1 MLIIYNK
8 AYAKQGLVFSFMKE
22 KCLQLIPKH
31 SICKGSDVV
40 FSSYFAHNKCKPC
53 FKLCQNKWAS
63 CNCKK
68 HVRLFRSSSK

>member
-40 FSSYFAHNKCKPC
+40 FLVPI
-53 FKLCQNKWAS
+53 LMRD
-63 CNCKK
+63 
-68 HVRLFRSSSK
+68 VRNR